1 MEIRIKSVTGAVM
14 LLAGV
19 PAIAQDVAA
28 LKASTAAGCASCPP
42 VPAAIATPG
51 DPTWFIA
58 GLVTGLVVGYIAG
71 KVLGGR
77 KSQ

>member
-14 LLAGV
+14 LLSGL
-19 PAIAQDVAA
+19 PAIAQEVTA

-58 GLVTGLVVGYIAG
+58 GVIVGAGLGFLAA
-71 KVLGGR
+71 KVFGN
-77 KSQ
+77 KKQ